1 MDKIDIDKL
10 KTVEKIKKEI
20 QRFQK
25 FNYIMMGSNNN
36 DMPKKISDVNIK
48 NYAKYILLEGTK
60 QEKRNLLECLK
71 SKIVLKD
78 KVIQIKEL

>member
-1 MDKIDIDKL
+1 MDKISIDKL

-36 DMPKKISDVNIK
+36 DLPKKISDVNIK
-48 NYAKYILLEGTK
+48 NYAKQFLYKIAHNQTK
-60 QEKRNLLECLK
+60 RIGRFHRNCLPG
-71 SKIVLKD
+71 L
-78 KVIQIKEL
+78 